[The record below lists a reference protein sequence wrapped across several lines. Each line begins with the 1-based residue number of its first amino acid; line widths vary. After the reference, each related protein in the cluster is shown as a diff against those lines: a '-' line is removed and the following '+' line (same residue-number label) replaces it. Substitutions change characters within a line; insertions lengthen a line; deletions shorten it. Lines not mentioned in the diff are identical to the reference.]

1 MPSNRNRQAESS
13 VKDRVH
19 ANRQVLDRLTETER
33 TAAEALDQVV
43 TGLRELDQRVQWLN
57 RAAGSVFVLVGIIT
71 LVAGA
76 AGGLIVAV

>member
-1 MPSNRNRQAESS
+1 MTSTE
-13 VKDRVH
+13 DRMR

-33 TAAEALDQVV
+33 TATAALDQIV

-57 RAAGSVFVLVGIIT
+57 RAAGSTFVLVGIIT

-76 AGGLIVAV
+76 AGGLIVATLLR